1 MAEENAPLHP
11 MRTMDDVT
19 IVSSKQY
26 IGEINT
32 IPLSKSVELKSKDI
46 LYGVISLV
54 VGVLSSATI
63 GLLLHLPAAAM
74 ILLAVAVFFFSYWLA
89 TSIVK
94 SDNTGD
100 RQLKRLI
107 NKTRSRDVD
116 GNVFYANSNTAE
128 DVMSVQIADFRI

>member
-107 NKTRSRDVD
+107 NKTKSRDVD

>member
-11 MRTMDDVT
+11 IRTMDDVT

-54 VGVLSSATI
+54 VGVLSSAII
-63 GLLLHLPAAAM
+63 GLPLHLPAAAM
-74 ILLAVAVFFFSYWLA
+74 ILLAVAIFFFSYWLA

-100 RQLKRLI
+100 RQLRRLI
-107 NKTRSRDVD
+107 NKTKSRDVD

>member
-107 NKTRSRDVD
+107 NRSRSRDVD

>member
-54 VGVLSSATI
+54 VGVLSSAI
-63 GLLLHLPAAAM
+63 VGLLLHLPAAAM
-74 ILLAVAVFFFSYWLA
+74 ILLAVAIILLSYWLA

-107 NKTRSRDVD
+107 NKTKSRDVD

>member
-74 ILLAVAVFFFSYWLA
+74 ILLAVAIILLSYWLA

-107 NKTRSRDVD
+107 NKTKSRDVD

>member
-11 MRTMDDVT
+11 IRTMDDVT

-107 NKTRSRDVD
+107 NKTKSRDVD

>member
-107 NKTRSRDVD
+107 NKTKSRDVD
-116 GNVFYANSNTAE
+116 GNVFYANSNVAE

>member
-54 VGVLSSATI
+54 VGVLSSAI
-63 GLLLHLPAAAM
+63 VGLLLHLPAAAM

-107 NKTRSRDVD
+107 NRSRSRDVD

>member
-11 MRTMDDVT
+11 IRTMDDVT

-54 VGVLSSATI
+54 VGVLSSATV

-74 ILLAVAVFFFSYWLA
+74 ILLAVAVFLFSYWLA

-107 NKTRSRDVD
+107 NKTKSRDID
-116 GNVFYANSNTAE
+116 GNVFYANSNVAE

>member
-1 MAEENAPLHP
+1 MAEQNAPLHP

-107 NKTRSRDVD
+107 NRSRSRDVD
-116 GNVFYANSNTAE
+116 GNVFYANSNVAE

>member
-107 NKTRSRDVD
+107 NRSRSRDVD
-116 GNVFYANSNTAE
+116 GNVFYANSNVAE